1 MTAAV
6 LESGPAER
14 TLPVSLAL
22 GLQEGRRIVLHPLAV
37 LGLVLTC
44 VVLQTEGR
52 TGAREAFETVSTA
65 PTWFYGVLVYF
76 AAHLVAS
83 RDRRSHSGEL
93 LAAVPTSGVQ
103 RVAGLC
109 LAALAPTAVS
119 VVFVVT
125 MHQVN
130 QLQGVYVVAPNL
142 WHLSQAP
149 LTVFGGA
156 LLGIMIARWTRLP
169 GVPLL
174 VMIAMVLVNAW
185 LNGKPLTLQPL
196 ATYVP
201 WPVWTPID
209 SRMWQGMNPGSPA
222 WHVAY
227 LAALCGMAATGAFL
241 KEHPNRARVLAVGAV
256 FTAAAVVTGVLQLP

>member
-6 LESGPAER
+6 LEHGPAER
-14 TLPVSLAL
+14 ALPVPLVL
-22 GLQEGRRIVLHPLAV
+22 GLQEGRRIALHPLSL

-44 VVLQTEGR
+44 TVMWTEGVE
-52 TGAREAFETVSTA
+52 GAREAFETVSTG

-83 RDRRSHSGEL
+83 RDRRAHSGEL
-93 LAAVPTSGVQ
+93 LAAVPASGAQ

-109 LAALAPTAVS
+109 VAALVPALVA

-125 MHQVN
+125 VHQVN
-130 QLQGVYVVAPNL
+130 EARGLYLVPPNV

-149 LTVFGGA
+149 LTVLGGG
-156 LLGIMIARWTRLP
+156 LLGIMVARLTRVP

-185 LNGKPLTLQPL
+185 LNSKPLTLQPL

-201 WPVWTPID
+201 WPVWTTLNTR
-209 SRMWQGMNPGSPA
+209 SWNGMNPGSPA

-241 KEHPNRARVLAVGAV
+241 REAAHRTRVLCIGAA
-256 FTAAAVVTGVLQLP
+256 FTAAAVVTGLLQLP